1 MRTILSLFFLF
12 LPLTMFGQKAYY
24 LPGEPVFDTINCKG
38 YKIFIVHP
46 DMGEKFFEGTK
57 EFFQV
62 DVSIYQEVERAIME
76 QYLDAEAKHLD
87 LEELSV
93 PYPITLKDTTKAYFD
108 EFKASRRKEILKSVK
123 KLINSIGIIWVS
135 KIIKEK
141 SGFISYLTRIA

>member
-62 DVSIYQEVERAIME
+62 DVSIYQEVERAII
-76 QYLDAEAKHLD
+76 
-87 LEELSV
+87 EELSV